1 MPQNNLR
8 VEFSVKFRG
17 QQKRIDHGRA
27 RNFTETNMFNTLQ
40 EGPFAHLKGKWI
52 FAFIRGSKLFC
63 FLPSSFFV
71 LFVAFVVKHW
81 VAASGCSKR
90 FVVDVF
96 FSALPENPAAEGAPK
111 KAVAWYPPDT
121 RQRS

>member
-1 MPQNNLR
+1 M
-8 VEFSVKFRG
+8 KFRG

-71 LFVAFVVKHW
+71 LFVAFVVKHL
-81 VAASGCSKR
+81 VASIGCPWASVVQLLGCR
-90 FVVDVF
+90 
-96 FSALPENPAAEGAPK
+96 
-111 KAVAWYPPDT
+111 
-121 RQRS
+121 R